1 MALLGLDTPLK
12 RAIFGT
18 YIGLW
23 VSVHLLIYRSKRD
36 GSPPYNS
43 TSAVLVTEL
52 VKLTLAIGMYLAHD
66 GTLLQLARA
75 TAAAMGLLLRYSVP
89 ALLYCVV
96 NNLMF
101 ANLSYFDPGTYNVL
115 SQLRIVLTGL
125 LYQVLFSKRLSRSQ
139 WLSIALIAVGCV
151 TKESSKLGASP
162 VARGAAASAWLLL
175 LAQMLA
181 SVFAGVYNEV
191 LLKGSAGSAAVPTN
205 LQNAFL
211 YLSSVGWNLLFL
223 VSKGALREALAPENV
238 SALLTPNL
246 LAVIAIMSTV
256 GMVTGFF
263 LKHLDSVLKA
273 IASAL
278 DVIFCT
284 VLSALFFSTPLDPQA
299 DAPCLLPR
307 RAAHCPPRPPT
318 SIRAC
323 CRRSSPLSSSASAS
337 PFTRERHVAP
347 PHRAPARA
355 RPSRAPSPT
364 SRGSR
369 SSRAGLVPMAPAPA
383 CTSCSRPGRPPPGI
397 SAFFALR

>member
-1 MALLGLDTPLK
+1 
-12 RAIFGT
+12 
-18 YIGLW
+18 
-23 VSVHLLIYRSKRD
+23 
-36 GSPPYNS
+36 
-43 TSAVLVTEL
+43 
-52 VKLTLAIGMYLAHD
+52 
-66 GTLLQLARA
+66 
-75 TAAAMGLLLRYSVP
+75 
-89 ALLYCVV
+89 
-96 NNLMF
+96 
-101 ANLSYFDPGTYNVL
+101 YNVL

-299 DAPCLLPR
+299 DAPRLLPR

-347 PHRAPARA
+347 
-355 RPSRAPSPT
+355 
-364 SRGSR
+364 
-369 SSRAGLVPMAPAPA
+369 
-383 CTSCSRPGRPPPGI
+383 
-397 SAFFALR
+397 